1 MSRLKFLFVVFGIFP
16 LLVHSQ
22 IKALT
27 EEGKEVILYN
37 NGTWKF
43 IDRDSKSVNEI
54 QTNKT
59 IYTKKSNQSFLVRSK
74 IIDIGVHINPQEWI
88 FNSEAGSS
96 AKEYGFTTKD
106 QTAFAFLITEKL
118 DVELSDLR
126 QVALFNAKKAGPDLV
141 ETYAD
146 YRMVNGRKLLC
157 LKFECT
163 VQNIPFSY
171 MGYYYAENGGTAQ
184 LIVGTTQKQFKQ
196 MEPKIEDFLNGL
208 VQIKK

>member
-1 MSRLKFLFVVFGIFP
+1 
-16 LLVHSQ
+16 
-22 IKALT
+22 
-27 EEGKEVILYN
+27 
-37 NGTWKF
+37 
-43 IDRDSKSVNEI
+43 
-54 QTNKT
+54 
-59 IYTKKSNQSFLVRSK
+59 
-74 IIDIGVHINPQEWI
+74 
-88 FNSEAGSS
+88 
-96 AKEYGFTTKD
+96 
-106 QTAFAFLITEKL
+106 
-118 DVELSDLR
+118 LSDLR